1 MLKHFSTVQ
10 FFSSIVFFLA
20 KFVCIYSDSSDA
32 NAGSN
37 GNYLPIDDIKITTK
51 TVGFEWET
59 NCRHGQPHKC
69 KGVPRRPYYFT
80 ASTITVNFNESIYLE
95 GNQSATFAGS
105 VRLICK
111 ERIFESFEVVPGRGD
126 LDSSGLNFILESPPR
141 HLVVINHRPNRTKSI
156 HQLFSTRSS
165 LTDDGYFTQF
175 EAYLIMNFSVVHGFT
190 HSYFSEEELMQC
202 SIDFLPVDKQSRFS
216 KVQMFVK
223 KISSTRKEKRNY
235 ISGASKT
242 FQFYRNQNRGQ
253 KEHCDAGEKKL
264 DLALRLN
271 MEKIF
276 LSAALKNATKSG
288 RLVSLAELSEADM
301 MHLQTQWK
309 ETGTFM
315 DAVSEIINPLISKIW
330 EVLMGGFLTSEATQ
344 VSGMVRDE
352 SEDAVAE
359 NTHTTTQ
366 HILAPLIGG
375 MLPEKVMNA
384 VHEQLPDSIIEA
396 VTAALHESVPTIIT
410 ENLAP
415 VLVTSL
421 TESLSQSV
429 SVASTQ
435 DMGEHLSRLASNS
448 LTPTLGKSLTHS
460 IVPTLLH
467 TMSHNPMQDYYCF
480 YCFHHKTYCQYC
492 NYAPSQLYYAT
503 YYAGYYSTYYTN
515 YYPEAF
521 AAAEEHVAMADS
533 MMGH

>member
-1 MLKHFSTVQ
+1 MLKHFNTVQ
-10 FFSSIVFFLA
+10 FFSWIVFFLV
-20 KFVCIYSDSSDA
+20 KFVCIYSANSLESD
-32 NAGSN
+32 GSN
-37 GNYLPIDDIKITTK
+37 GNYLPIRDIEISTK

-59 NCRHGQPHKC
+59 NCRQGQPHRC

-80 ASTITVNFNESIYLE
+80 ASTIGVSFNESIYVE
-95 GNQSATFAGS
+95 GTQNATFAGS
-105 VRLICK
+105 VRLVCEK
-111 ERIFESFEVVPGRGD
+111 RIFESFELVPEKRD
-126 LDSSGLNFILESPPR
+126 LDNSGLNFILESPPR
-141 HLVVINHRPNRTKSI
+141 HLVVINRRRNNTRSI
-156 HQLFSTRSS
+156 HQLFSTRNSPS
-165 LTDDGYFTQF
+165 DSAHFTRF

-190 HSYFSEEELMQC
+190 HSYFSEEELMKC
-202 SIDFLPVDKQSRFS
+202 SIEFLRVDKQPRLS

-223 KISSTRKEKRNY
+223 KVSSINKEKRKY
-235 ISGASKT
+235 ISGTSRT
-242 FQFYRNQNRGQ
+242 FQSYRNKNRGQ
-253 KEHCDAGEKKL
+253 NGGCRVTRNKL
-264 DLALRLN
+264 DSALRLN
-271 MEKIF
+271 MQKMY
-276 LSAALKNATKSG
+276 LSAALKNATRHG
-288 RLVSLAELSEADM
+288 RLVSLAELSETDM

-330 EVLMGGFLTSEATQ
+330 EVLMGAFLTSEATQ
-344 VSGMVRDE
+344 VAGMVREE

-359 NTHTTTQ
+359 NTHTTVQ
-366 HILAPLIGG
+366 HLLAPLIGG
-375 MLPEKVMNA
+375 MLPEKVMVA

-396 VTAALHESVPTIIT
+396 VTAALDESVPSMIT

-415 VLVTSL
+415 MLVTSL

-448 LTPTLGKSLTHS
+448 LTSTLGKSLIHS

-467 TMSHNPMQDYYCF
+467 TMSHNPMQDYYCY

-492 NYAPSQLYYAT
+492 NYAPAQLYYAT

-521 AAAEEHVAMADS
+521 AAAEENVAMANA
-533 MMGH
+533 MGHN